1 MSTQTVNVSGMTCQH
16 CVHSVT
22 EEVGAID
29 GVTNVAVDLN
39 AGGASVVTVTADAP
53 VTDEALAAAITEA
66 GYAIVPPRSLI

>member
-39 AGGASVVTVTADAP
+39 AGGTSVVTVTADSP
-53 VTDEALAAAITEA
+53 VTDEALAAAIAEA
-66 GYAIVPPRSLI
+66 GYAVVPPRSLI

>member
-29 GVTNVAVDLN
+29 GVTGVAVDLN
-39 AGGASVVTVTADAP
+39 AGGTSVVTVTADAP
-53 VTDEALAAAITEA
+53 VTDEALAAAIAEA
-66 GYAIVPPRSLI
+66 GYAVVPPRSLL